1 MDNKQQEILQDW
13 LEVQK
18 QHWQSLLNGEDVPAS
33 DWSDLTNT
41 CHQIAEQLLPQSATL
56 VESMTD
62 QAKEFS
68 RYGERLLKALG
79 DPDNTPNLEEIVFEF
94 GNHVQNQTSS
104 IFFKQRETPD
114 HLSTF
119 LSSLGINTPSL
130 PGFPFIQEGIKNNHA
145 HLKKGLKEAE
155 QGFKEFRNAL
165 GEYIEIQKEINRDS
179 CHQLLTALKE
189 GEKVESLSELHSLWA
204 HHYERCYHQHLHT
217 PAYQATYGRLSNASL
232 MLKKLN
238 RQHWEREY
246 LDLGLVPLKDYTLLL
261 ERHHDLRKIVK
272 KNTRQIEQLKQQLR
286 QETDTNAQKL
296 QQLEHRVQSL
306 MKAPPS
312 AQTAIKSN
320 SEGNKKKRSAATKK
334 PNSK

>member
-18 QHWQSLLNGEDVPAS
+18 QHWQNLLNGEDVPAS

-56 VESMTD
+56 VRSMTD

-68 RYGERLLKALG
+68 RYGEHLLKALSA
-79 DPDNTPNLEEIVFEF
+79 PDSPPDLEEIVFEF
-94 GNHVQNQTSS
+94 GSHVQDQTNS
-104 IFFKQRETPD
+104 IFFKQLELPD

-119 LSSLGINTPSL
+119 LSSLGADTLSL
-130 PGFPFIQEGIKNNHA
+130 PGFPFIQEGIKNNQA
-145 HLKKGLKEAE
+145 HLKKGLQQAE

-165 GEYIEIQKEINRDS
+165 SEYIEIQKDINRDS

-189 GEKVESLSELHSLWA
+189 GDKVESLSELHSLWA

-246 LDLGLVPLKDYTLLL
+246 LDLGLVPLKEYTQLL
-261 ERHHDLRKIVK
+261 ERHHDLRKTVK
-272 KNTRQIEQLKQQLR
+272 KNTQQIEQLKQQLR
-286 QETDTNAQKL
+286 QETDNNTEKL
-296 QQLEHRVQSL
+296 QQLEHQIQSL
-306 MKAPPS
+306 MKDLPS
-312 AQTAIKSN
+312 AQTAVKSN
-320 SEGNKKKRSAATKK
+320 SKEKKKKAPAVANKYK
-334 PNSK
+334 SK